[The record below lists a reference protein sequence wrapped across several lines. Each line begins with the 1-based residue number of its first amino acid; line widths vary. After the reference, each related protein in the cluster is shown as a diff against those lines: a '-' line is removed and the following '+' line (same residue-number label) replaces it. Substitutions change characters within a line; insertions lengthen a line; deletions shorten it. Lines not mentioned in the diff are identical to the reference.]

1 MATYKLHWPNTLA
14 QNARIR
20 LGRAP
25 MAAIVAASLTAGC
38 LAGWL
43 LIGWVIW
50 PVQYTG
56 EAYTYDLNAAEKEE
70 YVAAVADSYAV
81 TRQIDVVR
89 RRFQTWTS
97 EEKVA
102 ALAQLYAEDQAQG
115 NAAEAGI
122 VIDMAFELRRWEG
135 WDPATIEQ
143 VTGQVAAQ
151 YNRQGAPGKAQ
162 AVAVFAAALGAAP
175 VPVLASG
182 PGSQGGAPRV
192 AVLEETLPDIS
203 EGLLIALRLCGVLL
217 ALMLV
222 AIAFLLIRRRIARR
236 PVTAAQA
243 ASPGE
248 WVTAGPAPL
257 VQWETVYELGMDS
270 FDEACAIEMENGE
283 TLGECGM
290 GISES
295 LEESAPRRVIAFE
308 VWLFDKDDLRTVAR
322 VLMSDTAYCDDALR
336 QKLSSRGAPLLAAP
350 GTTFSLATS
359 SLTVEARIVK
369 VGYGDDTHSYFDRLT
384 LSLAAHLVA
393 EGVSPIDA

>member
-25 MAAIVAASLTAGC
+25 LAAIVVASLTTGC

-56 EAYTYDLNAAEKEE
+56 EAYTYELNAVEKEE

-89 RRFQTWTS
+89 RRFQAWTI
-97 EEKVA
+97 EEKVR

-115 NAAEAGI
+115 KAAEAGI
-122 VIDMAFELRRWEG
+122 VIDMAFQLRRWEG
-135 WDPATIEQ
+135 WDPATIDQ

-175 VPVLASG
+175 VSAAPALSHPVVPQEA
-182 PGSQGGAPRV
+182 
-192 AVLEETLPDIS
+192 LPHIS
-203 EGLLIALRLCGVLL
+203 EGLLIVLRLCGALL
-217 ALMLV
+217 ALILAAV
-222 AIAFLLIRRRIARR
+222 AFLLLRRRIARGR
-236 PVTAAQA
+236 GVLAQT

-290 GISES
+290 GIFES
-295 LEESAPRRVIAFE
+295 LEESVPRRVIAFE

-322 VLMSDTAYCDDALR
+322 VLMSDTAYRDDALR
-336 QKLSSRGAPLLAAP
+336 EKLSSGGVPLLAAP

-359 SLTVEARIVK
+359 SLTVDARIVK
-369 VGYGDDTHSYFDRLT
+369 AGYGDDTHSYFDRLT

-393 EGVSPIDA
+393 EGVSPIDV